1 MVRASGAEICGFI
14 FANPSPRM
22 IEPEYAVTN
31 SFSKAASDIDRVAV
45 FVNADDIYIE
55 RCISSVDANL
65 IQLHGDESVERCFE
79 IKSTFGLPVIKSF
92 GVSSEQDLATAIKYS
107 DVVDYFLFD
116 AKPDNDLNAQ
126 RGGLNKTF
134 DWSILKNW
142 KGGNYYLSG
151 GLNQNNINDAVN
163 SSNASVIDVS
173 SGVESE
179 PGLKDRKKLENFVKL
194 TRLAYKK
201 KL

>member
-22 IEPEYAVTN
+22 IEPEYAVRN
-31 SFSKAASDIDRVAV
+31 SFSRAASDIVRVAV
-45 FVNADDIYIE
+45 FVNADDNYIE

-92 GVSSEQDLATAIKYS
+92 GVSSELDLATAIKYS
-107 DVVDYFLFD
+107 GVVDYFLFD

-151 GLNQNNINDAVN
+151 GLNENNINDAVN

>member
-1 MVRASGAEICGFI
+1 
-14 FANPSPRM
+14 M
-22 IEPEYAVTN
+22 IEPEYAIRN
-31 SFSKAASDIDRVAV
+31 SFSKAASDIDRVAI
-45 FVNADDIYIE
+45 FVNADDNYIE

-65 IQLHGDESVERCFE
+65 IQLHGDESIERCSE

-92 GVSSEQDLATAIKYS
+92 GISSALDLATALKYS
-107 DVVDYFLFD
+107 DIVDYFLFD
-116 AKPDNDLNAQ
+116 AKPDNDLYAQ

-151 GLNQNNINDAVN
+151 GLNENNINDAVN
-163 SSNASVIDVS
+163 SSNPSVIDVS

-179 PGLKDRKKLENFVKL
+179 PGLKDKKKIENFVKL
-194 TRLAYKK
+194 TRLAYEK

>member
-1 MVRASGAEICGFI
+1 M
-14 FANPSPRM
+14 
-22 IEPEYAVTN
+22 
-31 SFSKAASDIDRVAV
+31 
-45 FVNADDIYIE
+45 
-55 RCISSVDANL
+55 
-65 IQLHGDESVERCFE
+65 
-79 IKSTFGLPVIKSF
+79 PVIKSF
-92 GVSSEQDLATAIKYS
+92 GVSSALDLTAAIKYS
-107 DVVDYFLFD
+107 DIVDYFLFD
-116 AKPDNDLNAQ
+116 AKPDNDLYAQ

-151 GLNQNNINDAVN
+151 GLNENNINDAVN

-179 PGLKDRKKLENFVKL
+179 PGLKDKKKIENFVKL
-194 TRLAYKK
+194 TRLAYEK

>member
-1 MVRASGAEICGFI
+1 MAKFDLVVAAKTVGAGSIKRLG
-14 FANPSPRM
+14 NSM
-22 IEPEYAVTN
+22 QGVTG
-31 SFSKAASDIDRVAV
+31 RVK
-45 FVNADDIYIE
+45 
-55 RCISSVDANL
+55 NL
-65 IQLHGDESVERCFE
+65 R
-79 IKSTFGLPVIKSF
+79 
-92 GVSSEQDLATAIKYS
+92 LAM
-107 DVVDYFLFD
+107 
-116 AKPDNDLNAQ
+116 
-126 RGGLNKTF
+126 GGLNKTF

-151 GLNQNNINDAVN
+151 GLNENNINDAVN